1 MGADLDIEKERR
13 NHRQACPDE
22 IGCIQRADLSD
33 VTAEQQPGSDTHVP
47 RREVGGCRCTALAV
61 GCEIH
66 EQRIEGREHR
76 SESYPEQER
85 DAEEDVPSDCGELRH
100 QPFA

>member
-61 GCEIH
+61 GGEIH